1 MLRPAGQ
8 RRSWKQVANVR
19 VRGHI
24 NRSCTQLFIGKACVS
39 LSEYRFAQMYRFRIR
54 KLDMQIKT
62 LVLHAIGSVPDESDN
77 NTSAD
82 PPPPDARRPSNVE
95 AESNTSIVHRRN
107 FMSEL
112 VSMRNASSGSHLDAA
127 PLTWWTYVIQGSI
140 GMGSVQWMAV
150 IILVLLRFFFRRSSS
165 R

>member
-39 LSEYRFAQMYRFRIR
+39 FSEYRFAQMYGFRIR
-54 KLDMQIKT
+54 KLAMQIKT
-62 LVLHAIGSVPDESDN
+62 SVLHAIISVPDESDN

-95 AESNTSIVHRRN
+95 AETAESNTSIVHRRN
-107 FMSEL
+107 FTSEL

-150 IILVLLRFFFRRSSS
+150 IILVLLRFLILKS
-165 R
+165 